1 MTQNVKLGTAIL
13 VLPLR
18 DPRVLAR
25 QAMTLQALSG
35 GRLML
40 GVGIGDYPSDFQVM
54 QIPTTRR
61 TGLRMSTLT
70 C

>member
-1 MTQNVKLGTAIL
+1 MKLGTAIL

-40 GVGIGDYPSDFQVM
+40 GVGIGDYPKRLPGDAD
-54 QIPTTRR
+54 PLRR
-61 TGLRMSTLT
+61 EEPYYG
-70 C
+70 

>member
-25 QAMTLQALSG
+25 QAMTLQALIRG
-35 GRLML
+35 EG
-40 GVGIGDYPSDFQVM
+40 
-54 QIPTTRR
+54 
-61 TGLRMSTLT
+61 
-70 C
+70 